1 MSELLCAEARDSAED
16 ALLIRRQAVSA
27 AQVLLQ
33 VVLRP
38 LDVPHFLSIQHKILG
53 LFQLFRVMIIPSTS
67 ME

>member
-33 VVLRP
+33 VP
-38 LDVPHFLSIQHKILG
+38 P
-53 LFQLFRVMIIPSTS
+53 
-67 ME
+67 